1 MRPFLALS
9 VMLAVAGCRAAPQA
23 TVSGTSSQ
31 PPAAAEASPL
41 TARVVAVGVPDA
53 GAISPVGTFHAG
65 GPIHDKPEFAVFTQ
79 QGEVLA
85 PERLLVASASN
96 FGAPLALPERPAG
109 AIISIDPAGADP
121 LVIPADFARAGNQA
135 SAVDGR
141 VRLFAAQSPGYANR
155 LTKPT
160 ALTADLTAASNP
172 RGISINNGFGR
183 PWVANAP
190 DGPSG
195 PGTETVLDPDGRPL
209 ANPPS
214 EIAGGVF
221 AGKQTNRPE
230 QRTPGALV
238 GAVGNALL
246 GKSPDGGGKA
256 VFAVLNADG
265 ALVQVHVKDGVD
277 GLAPAGTIHALPRV
291 GRAGA
296 TASEPGPTR
305 AGMLFNWTPDRIL
318 YVADPVGN
326 AIAALTLGDDG
337 TVFRLD
343 SVRRIEVPELAMPVD
358 LAAVVPEAANPDF
371 SSNTTLAGGS
381 DLYVANR
388 ANGTI
393 VRLRQDGKVVGVRQV
408 QAPGS
413 GPLGPGQ
420 LNGIAVSPDA
430 RRIWVTISGALPAY
444 PDAPGAI
451 LEVPAFGAASE

>member
-1 MRPFLALS
+1 MRPFLAVS
-9 VMLAVAGCRAAPQA
+9 VLLAVAGCRAAPQA
-23 TVSGTSSQ
+23 TAPGTSAQ
-31 PPAAAEASPL
+31 PLAVAEASPL
-41 TARVVAVGVPDA
+41 MARVVAVGVPDA

-65 GPIHDKPEFAVFTQ
+65 GPIHDKPEFAAFTQ
-79 QGEVLA
+79 PGEVLA
-85 PERLLVASASN
+85 PERLLVASGSN
-96 FGAPLALPERPAG
+96 FGAPLSLPERPAG
-109 AIISIDPAGADP
+109 AILSIDPAGADP

-135 SAVDGR
+135 SAVEGR

-155 LTKPT
+155 LTKPS
-160 ALTADLTAASNP
+160 AVTADLTAASNP
-172 RGISINNGFGR
+172 SGISINNGFGR

-230 QRTPGALV
+230 QRSPGALV
-238 GAVGNALL
+238 GTVGNALL

-256 VFAVLNADG
+256 VFAVVNADG
-265 ALVQVHVKDGVD
+265 SLAQVHVKEGVD

-291 GRAGA
+291 DAAGA
-296 TASEPGPTR
+296 TQTGPMR

-326 AIAALTLGDDG
+326 AIAAVTLADDG

-343 SVRRIEVPELAMPVD
+343 SVRRIEAPELAMPVD
-358 LAAVVPEAANPDF
+358 IAAVVPEVANPDF

-408 QAPGS
+408 QVPGS

-420 LNGIAVSPDA
+420 LNGIAISPDA
-430 RRIWVTISGALPAY
+430 RRIWVTVSGALPAY

-451 LEVPAFGAASE
+451 LEVPAFGSTSE